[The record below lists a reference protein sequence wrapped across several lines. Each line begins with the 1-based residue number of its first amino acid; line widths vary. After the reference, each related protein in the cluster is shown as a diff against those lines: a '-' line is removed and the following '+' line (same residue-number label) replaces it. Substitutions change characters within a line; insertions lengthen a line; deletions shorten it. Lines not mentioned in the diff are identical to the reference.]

1 MKLSNALNVN
11 QNIRIRSFTLG
22 GQNFRVRVP
31 LASEME
37 EISKVVAAVNSEA
50 KFSEM
55 SKPLR
60 ELDDKEKIEIT
71 DDDVIVDGKSIK
83 ELAQL
88 TVQTEERILQLIRL
102 LVPAQEGFNMNE
114 ISYEDVNAEF
124 PFAVQLELMRKIAEV
139 ISPGYEETRKN

>member
-1 MKLSNALNVN
+1 MKLSSALNVN

-37 EISKVVAAVNSEA
+37 EISKKVDSVDSA
-50 KFSEM
+50 KKYEELA
-55 SKPLR
+55 KPLL
-60 ELDDKEKIEIT
+60 EINDSEKIEIT
-71 DDDVIVDGKSIK
+71 DDDVFVDGKSVK
-83 ELAQL
+83 ELAKL
-88 TVQTEERILQLIRL
+88 TVQTEERILQLVRL
-102 LVPAQEGFNMNE
+102 LVPAQDNFDMQE
-114 ISYEDVNAEF
+114 ITYEDINAEW

>member
-11 QNIRIRSFTLG
+11 QNFRIRSFTLG

-37 EISKVVAAVNSEA
+37 EISKVVAAVNSET
-50 KFSEM
+50 KFKEM
-55 SKPLR
+55 SKPLL
-60 ELDDKEKIEIT
+60 EITDQEKVQVT

-88 TVQTEERILQLIRL
+88 TAQTEERILQLIRL
-102 LVPAQEGFNMNE
+102 LVPAQEGFDMNE

>member
-37 EISKVVAAVNSEA
+37 QISKAVDEVDSA
-50 KFSEM
+50 KKFEEM
-55 SKPLR
+55 SKSFK
-60 ELDDKEKIEIT
+60 EKANDEKIEIT

-83 ELAQL
+83 ELARL
-88 TVQTEERILQLIRL
+88 TAQTQERITQMIRL
-102 LVPAQEGFNMNE
+102 LVPAQEGFDMAQ
-114 ISYEDVNAEF
+114 ISYEDIDAEL
-124 PFAVQLELMRKIAEV
+124 PFAVQLELMKKIAEV

>member
-37 EISKVVAAVNSEA
+37 EISRVVAAVNSEA
-50 KFSEM
+50 KFEEM

-60 ELDDKEKIEIT
+60 EIEDQEKIQIT
-71 DDDVIVDGKSIK
+71 DNDLIVDGKSIK

-88 TVQTEERILQLIRL
+88 TAQTEERILQLIRL
-102 LVPAQEGFNMNE
+102 LVPAQEGFDMNE

>member
-50 KFSEM
+50 KFAEM

-60 ELDDKEKIEIT
+60 ELEDKEKVEIT

-88 TVQTEERILQLIRL
+88 TAQTEERILQLIRL
-102 LVPAQEGFNMNE
+102 LVPAQEGFDMNE

>member
-37 EISKVVAAVNSEA
+37 EISRVVAAVNSKS
-50 KFSEM
+50 KFEEM

-60 ELDDKEKIEIT
+60 EIEDQEKIQIT
-71 DDDVIVDGKSIK
+71 DDDLIVDGKSIK

-88 TVQTEERILQLIRL
+88 TAQTEERILQLIRL
-102 LVPAQEGFNMNE
+102 LVPAQEGFDMNE
-114 ISYEDVNAEF
+114 ILYEDVNAEF